1 MAEMF
6 CHCPWC
12 LSGYCSS
19 YCFAELSFMLSFSGD
34 MQLSWLQQKSDREAK
49 TKGYIPGSGC
59 QTVQCTLCFLC
70 RESSYL
76 SSHKAWQLLCLQDNP
91 SVKWSLFSLPT
102 KASDSDF
109 LGTLCI
115 VQRSFNNFPKVIT
128 KMHNPGSG
136 AWDGSVALYKA
147 SQFWC
152 LQDNPS
158 YSPHDHCLWKLPI
171 EFLATPM

>member
-1 MAEMF
+1 
-6 CHCPWC
+6 
-12 LSGYCSS
+12 
-19 YCFAELSFMLSFSGD
+19 MLSFSGD

-136 AWDGSVALYKA
+136 A
-147 SQFWC
+147 
-152 LQDNPS
+152 
-158 YSPHDHCLWKLPI
+158 
-171 EFLATPM
+171 